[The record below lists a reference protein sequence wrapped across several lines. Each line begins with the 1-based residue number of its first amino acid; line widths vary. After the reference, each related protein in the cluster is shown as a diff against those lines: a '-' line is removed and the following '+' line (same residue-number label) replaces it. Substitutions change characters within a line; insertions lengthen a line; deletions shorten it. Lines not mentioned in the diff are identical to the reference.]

1 MRSSGDPARGARERP
16 RMLTAG
22 RRAGLPHLLHRPGL
36 LLGHP
41 REEHLL
47 DDEFSLGIHLAARR
61 GDHSRNE
68 PLGLDRAADERDA
81 PRFFLEYDR
90 VVVADVAVRLGGP
103 RAEPPVLEVLVQDAR
118 LQLHIFEERSR
129 DVALLADGAREVD
142 DALLLCVRLP
152 AGRVRGRLERRALRH
167 QAGEVHLR
175 ILPGVLSRRGQHE
188 APIRR
193 RRQRH
198 ALELR
203 RAAVGGP
210 VRAAAEQLARV
221 ALGCSRCALRVHRP
235 IRPPA
240 ADRIASPPLPR
251 RRQIAQ
257 GARRHSPSP
266 PHTHTPIPGAAAR
279 LHPAAP
285 AVRALPRPPPLRA
298 LFASRCR
305 LRNFAAA
312 PRARPA
318 PLGLDGHT
326 RAREVACLGLGFVP
340 KRVARV
346 QCAVMVR
353 RASPRLERRTGPKP
367 GARPAARE
375 RGSSAP
381 VVHATRHAATRV
393 KP

>member
-1 MRSSGDPARGARERP
+1 MRSSGDPPRGARERP

-90 VVVADVAVRLGGP
+90 IVVADVAVRLGGP

-129 DVALLADGAREVD
+129 DVALLADGARQVD

-203 RAAVGGP
+203 RAAVGGA

-240 ADRIASPPLPR
+240 ADRIASPPPWLAADRSPRARVATAPLPPTTHPNPGRRRGAPAPR
-251 RRQIAQ
+251 RAGGTRSA
-257 GARRHSPSP
+257 
-266 PHTHTPIPGAAAR
+266 T
-279 LHPAAP
+279 
-285 AVRALPRPPPLRA
+285 PPPRA

-312 PRARPA
+312 PRPPP
-318 PLGLDGHT
+318 PLWGW
-326 RAREVACLGLGFVP
+326 
-340 KRVARV
+340 
-346 QCAVMVR
+346 MV
-353 RASPRLERRTGPKP
+353 
-367 GARPAARE
+367 
-375 RGSSAP
+375 
-381 VVHATRHAATRV
+381 TRV
-393 KP
+393 HVR